1 MLREKTRDMDGVDCS
16 LFAAI
21 LDDIEETLDAHEDLQ
36 ELSRTPTVA
45 DGVPRY
51 DYSIGRECGA

>member
-1 MLREKTRDMDGVDCS
+1 MDGVDCS

-51 DYSIGRECGA
+51 DYSIRRECGA